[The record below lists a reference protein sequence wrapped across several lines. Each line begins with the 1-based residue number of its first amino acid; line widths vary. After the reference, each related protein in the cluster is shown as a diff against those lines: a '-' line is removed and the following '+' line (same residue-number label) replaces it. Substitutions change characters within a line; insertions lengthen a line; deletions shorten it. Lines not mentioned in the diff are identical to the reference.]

1 MFNVGSV
8 IIRWR
13 LEIICFLNVAL
24 VPEFGISVW
33 QDVGLIFL
41 WFWMILSSKDAVP
54 GFTSP

>member
-1 MFNVGSV
+1 MLNVGFV
-8 IIRWR
+8 IVKWR

-41 WFWMILSSKDAVP
+41 WFGMILSSKDAVP
-54 GFTSP
+54 GFINP